1 MMWPPTSKPEQPPA
15 LQIAS
20 MGISTMIELANV
32 KAQRDEL
39 LEALVICESNI
50 SSLLAAN
57 HPKVYGEWLS
67 FVRTA
72 IAKVTG
78 AT

>member
-1 MMWPPTSKPEQPPA
+1 
-15 LQIAS
+15 
-20 MGISTMIELANV
+20 MIELANV